1 MKLSDQQMRTSAE
14 GVRRAGI
21 ISTDEPFADFFV
33 GRNPA

>member
-1 MKLSDQQMRTSAE
+1 MKLSDTQMKVSAE
-14 GVRRAGI
+14 GARKAGI